1 MGAALSLCIV
11 DDSWE
16 PEEVFVQKILK
27 RYLDNGEAKLSLA
40 VASLPNAPK
49 GASRSLFSPSDRI
62 VEVWIETLQVVKGW
76 APLKWRFRASA
87 VQAAAAVPAMTANEE
102 GQRQLLTGPSQRFWR
117 AKVVVTLANG
127 EERTQWCLLQVAMA
141 PENRTIE
148 NAMIDRKDAERVA
161 AYAGAF
167 NQHMLKDEAHAD
179 AGYHDGGIPRVTVC
193 IPVVCKVLQS
203 PVPQFFARG
212 DAVLL
217 LPYSAS
223 EVTKFIY
230 DGKEDFLEIPHSF
243 FHYIT
248 WSSGGRDCISDLQ
261 GAEEDNGSVL
271 LVSPCVPR
279 PLAFGS
285 GIFEQG
291 TGEGVPQRVPE
302 LSPQMFDR
310 LHPRCGPLCKTFDPD
325 RRARP
330 MRKHCGL
337 GLPMSCGIQSSCRSE
352 GRTEHEG
359 PPKPQAFRAPNAR
372 SQ

>member
-27 RYLDNGEAKLSLA
+27 RYLDNGEAKLALA
-40 VASLPNAPK
+40 VASLPHAPK
-49 GASRSLFSPSDRI
+49 GASRSLFAPSDRI
-62 VEVWIETLQVVKGW
+62 SEVWIETLQVVKGW

-87 VQAAAAVPAMTANEE
+87 VPAVPAMEDR
-102 GQRQLLTGPSQRFWR
+102 RQMMTGPSQRFWR
-117 AKVVVTLANG
+117 AKVIVTLSNG

-179 AGYHDGGIPRVTVC
+179 AGYHEGCMPRVSVC

-217 LPYSAS
+217 LPFSAA

-261 GAEEDNGSVL
+261 GAEEDNGSVV

-279 PLAFGS
+279 QITFGS
-285 GIFEQG
+285 GIFEHTG
-291 TGEGVPQRVPE
+291 TGEGIAQRVPE
-302 LSPQMFDR
+302 QSPQMFDR

-337 GLPMSCGIQSSCRSE
+337 PMSCGLQSDVHSSCR
-352 GRTEHEG
+352 TEHASA
-359 PPKPQAFRAPNAR
+359 PRPQALRSPNAR

>member
-1 MGAALSLCIV
+1 LSLCIV

-27 RYLDNGEAKLSLA
+27 RYLDSGEAKLALA
-40 VASLPNAPK
+40 IASLPHAPK
-49 GASRSLFSPSDRI
+49 GASRSLFAPNDRI
-62 VEVWIETLQVVKGW
+62 AEVWIETLQVVKGW

-87 VQAAAAVPAMTANEE
+87 VQAAAAVPAMAAAEDR
-102 GQRQLLTGPSQRFWR
+102 RQMMAGPSQRFWR
-117 AKVVVTLANG
+117 AKVIVTLANG
-127 EERTQWCLLQVAMA
+127 EERTQWCLLQVAVA

-148 NAMIDRKDAERVA
+148 NAMRDRKDAERVA

-212 DAVLL
+212 DAVLM
-217 LPYSAS
+217 LPYSAT

-230 DGKEDFLEIPHSF
+230 DGKEDFLEIPHAF
-243 FHYIT
+243 FHYTT

-261 GAEEDNGSVL
+261 GAEEENGSVL

-279 PLAFGS
+279 HTAFGS
-285 GIFEQG
+285 GIFEQTG
-291 TGEGVPQRVPE
+291 TSESAPPRIPE

-337 GLPMSCGIQSSCRSE
+337 PMSCGLQSSCR
-352 GRTEHEG
+352 TENEG
-359 PPKPQAFRAPNAR
+359 PPKPHPAPRLSNAR
-372 SQ
+372 CE